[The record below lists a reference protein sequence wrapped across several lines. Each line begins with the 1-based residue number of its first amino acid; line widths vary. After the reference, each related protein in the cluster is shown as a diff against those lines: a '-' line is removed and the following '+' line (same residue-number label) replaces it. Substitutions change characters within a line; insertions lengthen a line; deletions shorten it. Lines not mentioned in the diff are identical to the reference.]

1 MAGRSEHK
9 VALVTGA
16 SRGIGAAVARRLA
29 ADGALVIVH
38 FSRAADSVAGQ
49 HGAAEHVLAEIASRG
64 GAAFAVEADLGVPE
78 GVAAV
83 FDGVRAGLRERRV
96 ADRLDILVN
105 NAAVFA
111 RTPAAKV
118 TPELF
123 DHVMAVN
130 AKAPFFLLRQA
141 VELLRNDGRVVNIS
155 SGLTRTA
162 EPGDEPE
169 ELVGAMSKA
178 ALEMLTLHL
187 APALGRR
194 GITVNTVA
202 PGVVDTGDPA
212 LRVPEVAAA
221 LARLSPFGRIGET
234 RDVADI
240 VAFLASPDGRWIT
253 GSWVDA
259 TGGALVAR

>member
-1 MAGRSEHK
+1 MVGRSENK

-16 SRGIGAAVARRLA
+16 SRGIGAAVAQRLA
-29 ADGALVIVH
+29 DDGALVIVH
-38 FSRAADSVAGQ
+38 FSRAADSFAGQ
-49 HGAAEHVLAEIASRG
+49 HDAAEHVLAKIASRG
-64 GAAFAVEADLGVPE
+64 GTAFAVEAELGVP
-78 GVAAV
+78 GDVTSV
-83 FDGVRAGLRERRV
+83 LDGVRLGLRERRV

-105 NAAVFA
+105 NAGVFA
-111 RTPAAKV
+111 RTPTAKV

-130 AKAPFFLLRQA
+130 ARAPFFLVRQA
-141 VELLRNDGRVVNIS
+141 IELLRGGGRVVNIS

-194 GITVNTVA
+194 GITINTVA

-212 LRVPEVAAA
+212 LRVPEVATA
-221 LARLSPFGRIGET
+221 LARLSPFGRLGEPA
-234 RDVADI
+234 DIADI
-240 VAFLASPDGRWIT
+240 VAFLASPDGRWTT